1 MKDGS
6 PPPPRGS
13 DAGGGDEVSEVIYHL
28 EAEFSHTVYCNAD
41 NSGSMWGVS
50 EAARDAGL

>member
-1 MKDGS
+1 MEKGQLQITDEGWKP
-6 PPPPRGS
+6 PPPPRGR

-41 NSGSMWGVS
+41 NSGSM
-50 EAARDAGL
+50 